1 MADYHAI
8 LRRAISAM
16 PSPNGEVRRAVYEK
30 ARSALVAQLKAFEPP
45 LSPSEITQQRLQLED
60 AIRRV
65 ESEAAKGLLRNPV
78 PPPPPVRPPE
88 PEPVE
93 PEPVVSHAEPA
104 AAPPPP
110 PIVSPQPTPSRP
122 VSARPVVPP
131 PPPAQPMKR
140 TVDEAEAL
148 GGATAEL
155 GRQARDVLGETAPSE
170 TSGGVFAREAD
181 APVRKT
187 ETVARRKRREEA
199 RTGEKPKKR
208 LPLLVGIAVAVLVFA
223 IGIVALWS
231 QREAISAMLGGTAEP
246 VVDLSKR
253 PSGEKLAPK
262 VPDRLTSGEDPAKAG
277 GAAKPVPTQTITTT
291 PQLQSTVPEG
301 QKTENAAPG
310 APQQQAVAL
319 VAQKAIL
326 YEEGRIGSQAQ
337 ILAGRVVWQIVPD
350 PTDPKPGAVQ
360 LQAQI
365 EIPERKMAVQ
375 LRMHP
380 NFDTSFPATHMV
392 EIRFDLAPDFDGKSI
407 SAIPGLIMKAT
418 EQSRGDPL
426 NGAVAKVTDNFF
438 WVALSGEGD
447 NNRNLK
453 LLRERGWV
461 DIPLLYETGRHAILT
476 VEKAGAGDQVVNDAL
491 NAWGNGG

>member
-16 PSPNGEVRRAVYEK
+16 PSPTGEVRRAVYEK

-65 ESEAAKGLLRNPV
+65 ESEAAKGLLRNPA
-78 PPPPPVRPPE
+78 PPAPPVRPPE
-88 PEPVE
+88 PVAPE
-93 PEPVVSHAEPA
+93 PESVTSRAEPA
-104 AAPPPP
+104 AAPPRP

-122 VSARPVVPP
+122 IVARPIAPP
-131 PPPAQPMKR
+131 TQAMKR
-140 TVDEAEAL
+140 AVDEAEAL

-155 GRQARDVLGETAPSE
+155 GRQARDVLDETAPADG
-170 TSGGVFAREAD
+170 GGVFAREAE

-208 LPLLVGIAVAVLVFA
+208 LPVLVGVTVAILVFA
-223 IGIVALWS
+223 IGIMALWT

-246 VVDLSKR
+246 VVELSKR
-253 PSGEKLAPK
+253 STGEKLAPK
-262 VPDRLTSGEDPAKAG
+262 VPDRLGSGEDPAKAG

-291 PQLQSTVPEG
+291 PQLQSAVPEG
-301 QKTENAAPG
+301 TKTDG
-310 APQQQAVAL
+310 AKIDAGVPPQQAVAL

-326 YEEGRIGSQAQ
+326 YEEGRVGSQAQ
-337 ILAGRVVWQIVPD
+337 ILAGRVIWQLVPD

-380 NFDTSFPATHMV
+380 NADTSFPATHMV
-392 EIRFDLAPDFDGKSI
+392 EIRFELAPDFDGKSV

-453 LLRERGWV
+453 LLRERGWI

-476 VEKAGAGDQVVNDAL
+476 LEKAGAGDQVVNDAL
-491 NAWGNGG
+491 TAWGNGG